1 MLRDAGRLP
10 GAPTLLAQ
18 KNFLVGP
25 RSDPP
30 KPAGAQS
37 SPSPS
42 PSPSPSSPSCPQ
54 SPLARGEKRSVF
66 PCVLFPLRKF
76 VFRHLFAEKEP
87 SCDQGQYT
95 ENRSSRAMRP
105 RHSFL
110 LRWRRFIN
118 APGQV
123 LPGPSPG
130 RAGHRTPGC
139 SCVSFRTGSG
149 VPQIPLL
156 RNSSTDKAEMFLKD
170 GKRPIS
176 LAPFSP
182 TIRQ

>member
-10 GAPTLLAQ
+10 GGPTLLAQ

-37 SPSPS
+37 SPSPERS
-42 PSPSPSSPSCPQ
+42 SVRPLPSPQVRFPPSVC
-54 SPLARGEKRSVF
+54 GKRTI
-66 PCVLFPLRKF
+66 LR
-76 VFRHLFAEKEP
+76 
-87 SCDQGQYT
+87 QGQYT
-95 ENRSSRAMRP
+95 ENRSSRAMHP

-156 RNSSTDKAEMFLKD
+156 RNNATDKAEMFLKD
-170 GKRPIS
+170 GKRPVS
-176 LAPFSP
+176 LALFSP

>member
-1 MLRDAGRLP
+1 MQDACLGPLLCWLKKTSWSGRAAIRRSLP
-10 GAPTLLAQ
+10 GLSRPHPRLHRHHRHPLPARKAPR
-18 KNFLVGP
+18 P
-25 RSDPP
+25 RR
-30 KPAGAQS
+30 KAERS
-37 SPSPS
+37 SVRPLPSPQVRFP
-42 PSPSPSSPSCPQ
+42 PSVC
-54 SPLARGEKRSVF
+54 GKRTI
-66 PCVLFPLRKF
+66 LR
-76 VFRHLFAEKEP
+76 
-87 SCDQGQYT
+87 QGQYP

-130 RAGHRTPGC
+130 RAGHRTPGVPA
-139 SCVSFRTGSG
+139 SLSERVPV

>member
-1 MLRDAGRLP
+1 MQDACLGPLLCWLKKTSWSGRAAIRRSLP
-10 GAPTLLAQ
+10 GLSRPHPRLHRHHHHPLPARKAPR
-18 KNFLVGP
+18 P
-25 RSDPP
+25 RR
-30 KPAGAQS
+30 KAERS
-37 SPSPS
+37 SVRPLPSL
-42 PSPSPSSPSCPQ
+42 Q
-54 SPLARGEKRSVF
+54 
-66 PCVLFPLRKF
+66 VLFPPSVCGKRTILR
-76 VFRHLFAEKEP
+76 
-87 SCDQGQYT
+87 QGQYT

-156 RNSSTDKAEMFLKD
+156 RNNATDKAEMFLKD
-170 GKRPIS
+170 GKRPVS
-176 LAPFSP
+176 LALFSP

>member
-10 GAPTLLAQ
+10 GGPTLLAQ

-54 SPLARGEKRSVF
+54 SPSPEEKSGAFFRASSSLSASSF
-66 PCVLFPLRKF
+66 SAICLRK
-76 VFRHLFAEKEP
+76 KN
-87 SCDQGQYT
+87 QGQYT

-130 RAGHRTPGC
+130 RAGHRTPGVPASLSERVPGGHRFPCCATVLPIRPKC
-139 SCVSFRTGSG
+139 S
-149 VPQIPLL
+149 
-156 RNSSTDKAEMFLKD
+156 
-170 GKRPIS
+170 
-176 LAPFSP
+176 
-182 TIRQ
+182 